1 MPASD
6 ERPFTRVGRD
16 GRPER
21 SPTSPKSPHG
31 DKRNGRS
38 GRFRKD
44 ITADVLTPKQ
54 PPTARQ
60 QRSRDW
66 RKRESERVLLAVA
79 DTDLQRAQLARNVEL
94 DAQRATAKAARDAAD
109 ADKLSTAA
117 REERARR
124 RAAELA

>member
-6 ERPFTRVGRD
+6 ERPFTRVGRN

-21 SPTSPKSPHG
+21 SSKSPKSPNG
-31 DKRNGRS
+31 DKRNGRN

-44 ITADVLTPKQ
+44 ITADVLAPNQ

-60 QRSRDW
+60 QRSHDW
-66 RKRESERVLLAVA
+66 RKRESERVKLAVA
-79 DTDLQRAQLARNVEL
+79 ATDLQRAQLARKVEL
-94 DAQRATAKAARDAAD
+94 DAQRAAAQAARDAAD
-109 ADKLSTAA
+109 AEQHSTAA

-124 RAAELA
+124 RAAELS